1 MASIAGADTITLSVG
16 NLSQYS
22 VSLSTT
28 PSLSGSRA
36 MFTEPANHDGV
47 DMVISDELRTS
58 INEALNSHCTTID
71 SVCFDSIKSLLF
83 NRDTNLEARQLT
95 AGEMALA
102 AIPLIALLFPI
113 IQQAADPT
121 QAMSQRPGATSMLH
135 IPATQL
141 SSAASVAQSSTFA
154 YVTESAVSALLITPT
169 PDVVTT
175 TQSDAPRQTT
185 LTESKDG
192 HSTGDVALFLSA
204 DLAARLNSM
213 INISKQCAAGAEF
226 SGSNKRKLR
235 SRDVED
241 QLGEVVCAAREI
253 VLNAGPSGPFA
264 ELGLLE
270 GQEPIWTNPDVQQ
283 AMLGVLD
290 FAADLAVYLAQ
301 PRQAMIII
309 GAASFLL
316 AYNAIVLMMPPSVTN
331 YWSKTEL
338 DGTATASIGSMTTT
352 ATSTMSSAS
361 KNTFA
366 FCLPN
371 EDTKFPVDA
380 FNKTYTKFCEK
391 ADGSKEDVTWMV
403 NSLGEQSQL
412 QRRRFWRR
420 ETSEEHDEYK
430 FALWWRP
437 NTGDNATECAVS
449 CQESFQALNDNDSC
463 KVGDDKKFLAGS
475 GAIDIGCGTYSF
487 AAHHQIQSTV
497 ECLNHPLDAPKNDKT
512 ASSGVSVESAI
523 QTWCS
528 DNDGHQFS
536 SNSIS
541 DNVYW
546 RWGITQLD
554 VPDRRSFWLRAKPNG
569 NNQQASFVKDECV
582 AALTN
587 GLSTCDPDSDNTH
600 GFTATVGTI
609 DYSLDLSGVT
619 QLDNPP
625 WNEHPAFPAPEF
637 LTAKDSN
644 NPYTTQCWDPKKY
657 FLNRKIAPD
666 DIEKAISAWC
676 KDGTTIDGFGN
687 NADGFMYPPEG
698 EAPFYP
704 NDHTPMHMRMNV
716 ATVKTGEK
724 EPYGDMEWC
733 E

>member
-1 MASIAGADTITLSVG
+1 
-16 NLSQYS
+16 
-22 VSLSTT
+22 
-28 PSLSGSRA
+28 
-36 MFTEPANHDGV
+36 
-47 DMVISDELRTS
+47 
-58 INEALNSHCTTID
+58 
-71 SVCFDSIKSLLF
+71 
-83 NRDTNLEARQLT
+83 
-95 AGEMALA
+95 
-102 AIPLIALLFPI
+102 
-113 IQQAADPT
+113 
-121 QAMSQRPGATSMLH
+121 
-135 IPATQL
+135 
-141 SSAASVAQSSTFA
+141 
-154 YVTESAVSALLITPT
+154 
-169 PDVVTT
+169 
-175 TQSDAPRQTT
+175 
-185 LTESKDG
+185 
-192 HSTGDVALFLSA
+192 VALFLSA

-316 AYNAIVLMMPPSVTN
+316 AYNAIVLMTPPSVTN

-352 ATSTMSSAS
+352 ATSSMSSAS
-361 KNTFA
+361 STTSSSSSSGLVTCTASCTQIGNIRDCTTSCPTMTSAPPLSTYAVTTATIEPWTVPYHAQIPMVPIENTFA

-371 EDTKFPVDA
+371 EDTKFPIDA
-380 FNKTYTKFCEK
+380 FNQTYTKFCEK

-420 ETSEEHDEYK
+420 ETTEEHDEYK

-449 CQESFQALNDNDSC
+449 CQEPFQALNDNDSC
-463 KVGDDKKFLAGS
+463 KVGDGKKFLAGS

-497 ECLNHPLDAPKNDKT
+497 NCLNHPLDAPKNDKT
-512 ASSGVSVESAI
+512 ASGGVSVESAI

-536 SNSIS
+536 SNSKS

-569 NNQQASFVKDECV
+569 NNQQASFVKDECI

-587 GLSTCDPDSDNTH
+587 GLNTCDPNSDNTH

-644 NPYTTQCWDPKKY
+644 KPYTTQCWDPKKY

-698 EAPFYP
+698 ETPFYP

-724 EPYGDMEWC
+724 EPYGDMKWC